1 MLNDESAATRS
12 QSVREATAK
21 KEEGNAL
28 FAEAKYADAHA
39 AYSEALKLIAVAAGD
54 DAAAAAAGGR
64 GDHDDDHDDH
74 DGDGDVDATDASAPV
89 VAPAAPAARPLF
101 AKERA
106 VFLCNR
112 AAAALHL
119 LRYEDAISD
128 CSAALALDADY
139 AKAYLR
145 RATAHEALK
154 QFVAAH
160 DDYAALL
167 RLDPASVP
175 ARQAL
180 ARCAPLADAE
190 RQRQKDEMLGKLKDL
205 GNSLLGRFGLSLDN
219 FVAQQDPSTGSYS
232 INFKQQGGDKS

>member
-1 MLNDESAATRS
+1 MMNDEDKSAAT
-12 QSVREATAK
+12 VREATAK

-39 AYSEALKLIAVAAGD
+39 AYTEALKLIAVAAGD
-54 DAAAAAAGGR
+54 GDGR
-64 GDHDDDHDDH
+64 DDNDDD
-74 DGDGDVDATDASAPV
+74 DANPADASAS
-89 VAPAAPAARPLF
+89 ATAAPAAAPAPPLF

-119 LRYEDAISD
+119 VRYEDAISD

-154 QFVAAH
+154 QFAAAH

-167 RLDPASVP
+167 RLDPTSVP

-190 RQRQKDEMLGKLKDL
+190 RQRQKDEMLGKLKEL

-219 FVAQQDPSTGSYS
+219 FAAQQDPSTGSYS
-232 INFKQQGGDKS
+232 INFKQQADK